1 MKQRKQ
7 RRVRTSQV
15 HDFFKVDHLRDMNN
29 HLLRAI
35 REQEARIRVLERMLF
50 FIHGHSQEEIVEFA
64 ENEPYPN
71 PYARRRG

>member
-1 MKQRKQ
+1 MKSRKDC
-7 RRVRTSQV
+7 RVGSNQV
-15 HDFFKVDHLRDMNN
+15 HAFFKVDHLRDMNS

-35 REQEARIRVLERMLF
+35 REQEAQIRVLKRMLF